1 MDRPRLLSSWTW
13 ARLGRASRFNTRRH
27 IARLA
32 RGLADISCA
41 RNLALPGR
49 LGTFHV
55 WFNANGTLHECGCAC
70 AGAWVKACAVGAC
83 GWVASFRLS
92 FVVQLYVTAPS
103 QVNAAFFA
111 RWVPLAVATHVA
123 TTFIPRQRAEAS
135 GAASGDDM
143 AVVRLAR
150 NVFARAGRARHS
162 TLGARSPS
170 LRQCPSPPLSS
181 PTAICPKWTWAG
193 PRVFAAQ
200 LARVRQASLKST
212 SPMPCQCAMGPGQ
225 QAGREMWHAVLVRPA
240 ENRGVLSCVLEA
252 L

>member
-32 RGLADISCA
+32 RGLADVLRNRRA
-41 RNLALPGR
+41 REHWLLPGR

-55 WFNANGTLHECGCAC
+55 WFNANRTLHECGCAC

-83 GWVASFRLS
+83 GWDASFRLS

-103 QVNAAFFA
+103 QANAAFFA
-111 RWVPLAVATHVA
+111 RWVPLGGNHIHSKATSGGSGCLGRRHGGAPCAKRVREGGAGASQYTWSAVAV
-123 TTFIPRQRAEAS
+123 
-135 GAASGDDM
+135 
-143 AVVRLAR
+143 
-150 NVFARAGRARHS
+150 
-162 TLGARSPS
+162 
-170 LRQCPSPPLSS
+170 PSPPLSS
-181 PTAICPKWTWAG
+181 PTAICPKLTRAG

-240 ENRGVLSCVLEA
+240 ENGGVLSCVLEA